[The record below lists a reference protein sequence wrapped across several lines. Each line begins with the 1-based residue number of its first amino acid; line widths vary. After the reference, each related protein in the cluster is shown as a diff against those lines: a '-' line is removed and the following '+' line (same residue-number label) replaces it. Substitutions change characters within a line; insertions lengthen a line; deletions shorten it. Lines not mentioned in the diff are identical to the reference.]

1 MQKPML
7 LCGLLTTVFLSSCQE
22 TARQSAVQEYKA
34 ETRRLTTEVKALDQE
49 LQIVVQQRDDAREH
63 MLRMQ
68 EQLSGAQ
75 VQLQSLSGAAF
86 VDVHDDHVSIDGLA
100 FRSGSARL
108 TAEATL
114 SIKQLA
120 RQLSQ
125 GWYAQRQII
134 VLGHTDNEPMRNRLN
149 RDKFGDN
156 WGLSAM
162 RAASVV
168 RLFIEAGVSPE
179 RIQGAFAGE
188 HRPRSSNADKDGRRQ
203 NRRVE
208 VYLR

>member
-1 MQKPML
+1 MHRQIIL
-7 LCGLLTTVFLSSCQE
+7 GGLCASIFLTSCQE
-22 TARQSAVQEYKA
+22 PRQHALREYKA
-34 ETRRLTTEVKALDQE
+34 ETKRLTTEIKALDQE
-49 LQIVVQQRDDAREH
+49 LQIVVQQRNDAREQVQ
-63 MLRMQ
+63 RMQ
-68 EQLSGAQ
+68 EQLTGAQ
-75 VQLQSLSGAAF
+75 VQLQSLSGTAF

-108 TAEATL
+108 TAEASL

-125 GWYAQRQII
+125 GWYAQRQIV

-168 RLFIEAGVSPE
+168 RVFIEAGVNPD

-188 HRPRSSNADKDGRRQ
+188 HRPRTSNADKDGRRQ

>member
-1 MQKPML
+1 MRRQIIL
-7 LCGLLTTVFLSSCQE
+7 GGLCASIFLTSCQE
-22 TARQSAVQEYKA
+22 PRQHAVQEYKA
-34 ETRRLTTEVKALDQE
+34 ETKRLTTEIQALDQE
-49 LQIVVQQRDDAREH
+49 LQIVVQQRNDAREQVQ
-63 MLRMQ
+63 RMQ
-68 EQLSGAQ
+68 EQLTGAQ

-108 TAEATL
+108 TAEASL

-125 GWYAQRQII
+125 GWYAQRQIV

-168 RLFIEAGVSPE
+168 RVFIE
-179 RIQGAFAGE
+179 
-188 HRPRSSNADKDGRRQ
+188 GRC
-203 NRRVE
+203 
-208 VYLR
+208 